1 MGQLFC
7 IFVTVKAPTAKHRR
21 RRSLKRVPFVPLRS
35 PAPTPIDY
43 NIMDNES
50 GLCLW
55 VNINRR
61 TLMDGAFD
69 VYDPSAEFCIN
80 LYNPNDSTTFWI
92 QSLAFSSVTAL
103 AVDFSLYPIQI
114 VMQDHDQGGAVEEF
128 HSESTTDMGSKI
140 YAIDPRYGAR
150 LYWYIDSNDDVGL
163 TDDPQ
168 LATTFSLREIV

>member
-55 VNINRR
+55 VNTNRR

-114 VMQDHDQGGAVEEF
+114 VMVKSCLSHTCMHNTTILSFGALLRPVIIF
-128 HSESTTDMGSKI
+128 LIISLP
-140 YAIDPRYGAR
+140 Y
-150 LYWYIDSNDDVGL
+150 
-163 TDDPQ
+163 
-168 LATTFSLREIV
+168 FSL